1 MQSPVGLNINT
12 VAHPIHPLVR
22 WITCTRHCNLAR
34 ELPPK
39 FQIHDAINSKIFIT
53 DCDPL
58 ALEVGCFVAFLDEL
72 NKHKSKIALRIE
84 RYCGRRLAYEEVE
97 ALRCGEILCS
107 RSYNIGSDYVIY
119 AIAPRHSEKYP
130 EASANIL
137 NMCVREALKTM
148 IDAGV
153 TTIAFP
159 MSSES
164 ELSYPKCD
172 FVNTLLRTLRKWL
185 ELPAVA
191 SKVQKIFLIGKMTEF
206 YPLVR
211 RYFPRNTNDETLS
224 AEIATTGNE
233 FGELVYE
240 ERNIRVSHGPLLQDV
255 AVPKKAP
262 LANFGKDRQGQNDD
276 QYDHYLKL
284 AYSLKRMDIYKE
296 LESGNFVY
304 KCGNDDANR
313 PVILFD
319 AYNFTFA
326 QQHNYA
332 LAYALATCNR
342 FLQEKFVVVLANLDA
357 SLVKA
362 AGLLDTM
369 HGRRLLSSVQLGH
382 QELCI
387 PRVWP
392 TTRRGM
398 AGVDLCGFCRGT
410 LALYSKSSGTGAAFA
425 VEKSSVS
432 PAFAL
437 VTMVL
442 LGLYAKALVENCDKV
457 KIPQDHTFIFDLV
470 ESGAYETRQ
479 GVAINATETVDTG
492 NSRNCVNACIHF
504 KDSGKRGTITIK
516 SITSEGFGD
525 ESGTKFTCI
534 ATFDCRGLDLTAWH
548 PGGGYFVK
556 CQHGHEIDN
565 VQFQDGAWAGYDQEC
580 AQVVAVL
587 DLAYEIRVE

>member
-1 MQSPVGLNINT
+1 MNEDITSGIAGALDWIVGEIGQFVEVEFAEPLNEPSVTPITRISQDAIPCWTEYKHSGTSDSPI
-12 VAHPIHPLVR
+12 
-22 WITCTRHCNLAR
+22 AR

-342 FLQEKFVVVLANLDA
+342 FLQEKFVVVLANLGKFSIQFTYPDA

-362 AGLLDTM
+362 AGLLVLFRDLCQVLGPTRIQCM
-369 HGRRLLSSVQLGH
+369 GAVYFHRCSWAIKSFAYLVSGLLPDEVWQASIFVGSVGVRWLSIQNP
-382 QELCI
+382 QELGQHL
-387 PRVWP
+387 P
-392 TTRRGM
+392 
-398 AGVDLCGFCRGT
+398 L
-410 LALYSKSSGTGAAFA
+410 KS
-425 VEKSSVS
+425 
-432 PAFAL
+432 L
-437 VTMVL
+437 VFHQPL
-442 LGLYAKALVENCDKV
+442 L
-457 KIPQDHTFIFDLV
+457 
-470 ESGAYETRQ
+470 
-479 GVAINATETVDTG
+479 
-492 NSRNCVNACIHF
+492 
-504 KDSGKRGTITIK
+504 
-516 SITSEGFGD
+516 
-525 ESGTKFTCI
+525 
-534 ATFDCRGLDLTAWH
+534 
-548 PGGGYFVK
+548 
-556 CQHGHEIDN
+556 
-565 VQFQDGAWAGYDQEC
+565 
-580 AQVVAVL
+580 
-587 DLAYEIRVE
+587 